1 MGELQREKN
10 NLEQSIKNMEKKMKI
25 EIVKEKNKIITEY
38 SNREIAILD
47 YFKKKSLVTIKE
59 MENNMNNNIDQFK
72 NEVMNYINA

>member
-1 MGELQREKN
+1 M
-10 NLEQSIKNMEKKMKI
+10 EQSIKKVNI

-59 MENNMNNNIDQFK
+59 MENNMNNNIVQFK

>member
-1 MGELQREKN
+1 M
-10 NLEQSIKNMEKKMKI
+10 KKRMNI